1 MPRSILIL
9 HKKKE
14 RKKGEKVVIDEI
26 ARRIETTKRT
36 KNGAWKKGGRK
47 MVQVAHRQITLLPIP
62 SSASLPFFPPEERRS
77 TCNSSSRSSR
87 RFPRFRKRPRWFV
100 RSTRGRGRSH
110 LHPLATVT
118 WKPVPKS
125 GRIANHQG
133 WDRLF
138 AQSW

>member
-36 KNGAWKKGGRK
+36 KKGGEK
-47 MVQVAHRQITLLPIP
+47 W
-62 SSASLPFFPPEERRS
+62 SKSLIDKLRSYRSLCRHPFLFSPEERRS

-118 WKPVPKS
+118 WKRVPKS

-133 WDRLF
+133 WNRLF

>member
-1 MPRSILIL
+1 MKSHEESKRQNGQ
-9 HKKKE
+9 K
-14 RKKGEKVVIDEI
+14 RGEK
-26 ARRIETTKRT
+26 
-36 KNGAWKKGGRK
+36 NGPSRSSTNYALTDPFVG
-47 MVQVAHRQITLLPIP
+47 IP
-62 SSASLPFFPPEERRS
+62 SFFSPEERRS

-87 RFPRFRKRPRWFV
+87 RFPCFRKRPRWFV

-133 WDRLF
+133 ADFSRNLGEQQPF
-138 AQSW
+138 SPRVKETNFLP